1 MWKSRVQRERIAMKQ
16 QVRELLAELERRG
29 ADNDAREADRA
40 RKMLNLEPETARLLS
55 ILVRSSRAR
64 RVLEIGTSNGY
75 STIWL
80 ASAAAETGGQLIS
93 IERSADKQA
102 MARENLARA
111 GLAEHVALILGEAT
125 AVVRDLAGPFDF
137 VFFDADRLSAPDQ
150 LKLLAPKL
158 APQVVIAADNAQSH
172 PQEIAGYLKAV
183 AALEG
188 FEHLVV
194 PVGKGLSLAHR
205 SSKWAA
211 RANSG

>member
-1 MWKSRVQRERIAMKQ
+1 MKQ
-16 QVRELLAELERRG
+16 QVKDLLAELERHG

-40 RKMLNLEPETARLLS
+40 RKMLNLEPEAARLLG

-80 ASAAAETGGQLIS
+80 VSAARETGGQLIS

-111 GLAEHVALILGEAT
+111 GLAEHVALVLGEAT

-137 VFFDADRLSAPDQ
+137 VFFDADRLSAPEQ
-150 LKLLAPKL
+150 LKLLEPKL
-158 APQVVIAADNAQSH
+158 APQVVIAADNALSH
-172 PQEIAGYLKAV
+172 PQEMAGYLKAV
-183 AALEG
+183 SALEG

-194 PVGKGLSLAHR
+194 PVGKGISLAHR
-205 SSKWAA
+205 SAKWAV